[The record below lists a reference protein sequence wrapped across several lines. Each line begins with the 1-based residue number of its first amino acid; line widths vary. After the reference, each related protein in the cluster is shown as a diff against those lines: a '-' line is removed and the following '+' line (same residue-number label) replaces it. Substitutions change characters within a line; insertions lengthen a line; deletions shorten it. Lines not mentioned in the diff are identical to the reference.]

1 MGRLELLSRSV
12 ANMELRVMARSAV
25 CGKQQH
31 VHCEGYVIMHAG
43 RHGDASKRYLEDCEC
58 SCHNA

>member
-1 MGRLELLSRSV
+1 
-12 ANMELRVMARSAV
+12 MARSAV

-31 VHCEGYVIMHAG
+31 VYCEGYVIMHAG